1 MMKQKDIDR
10 INDTTIVRKTT
21 VIGSFAFGWL
31 ITIAGFIVPPLGV
44 IDNSVI
50 IILGQALTY
59 TAVGV
64 GLKQYGDIQNAKI
77 NQLFDSMT
85 DNEDEKKDKA

>member
-1 MMKQKDIDR
+1 M
-10 INDTTIVRKTT
+10 
-21 VIGSFAFGWL
+21 IGSFALGWL

-64 GLKQYGDIQNAKI
+64 GLKEYGDIQNARI
-77 NQLFDSMT
+77 NQLLKDS
-85 DNEDEKKDKA
+85 EKEKEEAQ

>member
-1 MMKQKDIDR
+1 MKKEDIDR
-10 INDTTIVRKTT
+10 INNTTIVRKTT
-21 VIGSFAFGWL
+21 IIGSFVCGWL

-85 DNEDEKKDKA
+85 DNEDEKKD

>member
-1 MMKQKDIDR
+1 MNKKDIER

-64 GLKQYGDIQNAKI
+64 GLKQYGDIQNARLD
-77 NQLFDSMT
+77 QLLKDS
-85 DNEDEKKDKA
+85 EKDKEEAQ

>member
-1 MMKQKDIDR
+1 MNKKDIER

-64 GLKQYGDIQNAKI
+64 GLKQYGDIQNARLD
-77 NQLFDSMT
+77 QLLK
-85 DNEDEKKDKA
+85 DNEKDKKEAQ

>member
-1 MMKQKDIDR
+1 MNKKDIER

-64 GLKQYGDIQNAKI
+64 GLKQYGDIQNARLD
-77 NQLFDSMT
+77 QLLKDS
-85 DNEDEKKDKA
+85 EKDKKEAQ

>member
-1 MMKQKDIDR
+1 MTKKDIAR

-21 VIGSFAFGWL
+21 VIGSFALGWL

-64 GLKQYGDIQNAKI
+64 GLKEYGDIQNARI
-77 NQLFDSMT
+77 NQLLKDS
-85 DNEDEKKDKA
+85 EKDKEEAQ

>member
-1 MMKQKDIDR
+1 MKKEDVAR
-10 INDTTIVRKTT
+10 INDTTIVRKSTI
-21 VIGSFAFGWL
+21 IGSFVCGWIL
-31 ITIAGFIVPPLGV
+31 TFAGFFAPPLGV
-44 IDNSVI
+44 VDNSVI

-77 NQLFDSMT
+77 NKIIKHEEGEL
-85 DNEDEKKDKA
+85 

>member
-1 MMKQKDIDR
+1 MNKKDIER

-64 GLKQYGDIQNAKI
+64 GLKEYGDIQNARI
-77 NQLFDSMT
+77 NQLLKDS
-85 DNEDEKKDKA
+85 EKDKEETQ

>member
-1 MMKQKDIDR
+1 MKKQDIER
-10 INDTTIVRKTT
+10 INDTTIVRKSTI
-21 VIGSFAFGWL
+21 IGSFVCGWIL
-31 ITIAGFIVPPLGV
+31 TFAGFFAPPLGMV
-44 IDNSVI
+44 DNSVI

-77 NQLFDSMT
+77 NNILH
-85 DNEDEKKDKA
+85 EKEEEEKK

>member
-1 MMKQKDIDR
+1 MKQDTIKR

-21 VIGSFAFGWL
+21 VIGSFVCGWL

-44 IDNSVI
+44 VDNSVI

-64 GLKQYGDIQNAKI
+64 GLKEYGDIQNARIDKLLSR
-77 NQLFDSMT
+77 NENKDE
-85 DNEDEKKDKA
+85 NEDV